1 MGKLVKI
8 CSCFI
13 LFSFIAFNV
22 NISLAEG
29 ELENQKLLY
38 IFSTTCGSCLEVS
51 NYIGEIAKINTLLL
65 IIILALKKVKK
76 YLMLIV
82 VIIMLIMI
90 IDMFQ

>member
-29 ELENQKLLY
+29 ELEK
-38 IFSTTCGSCLEVS
+38 SKT
-51 NYIGEIAKINTLLL
+51 
-65 IIILALKKVKK
+65 
-76 YLMLIV
+76 V
-82 VIIMLIMI
+82 VYFFL
-90 IDMFQ
+90 QPVVHV